1 MPLYSIVYRPITH
14 FMGLSQE
21 AMDTLTGVA
30 EGLGYT
36 AAGGGYDQIFLT
48 DFIHQHWADFQGTV
62 EGLIDVTSASWAG
75 SEPRTHQHVQRLPV
89 RVVLHRRH
97 PDPRYRRRSPV
108 FQQQDHG
115 PHQRPDRRAEQPDA
129 DDEHHHALISLWFC
143 FSMPAAMG
151 LYWIVNSV
159 FMTLQEVILGKFYT
173 KRIQAEEEER
183 EAKREAV
190 RQARMEEAR
199 KRAAE
204 QKELEAKKPKK
215 PQPKPKENRVSTNE
229 AGRVGDRPYA
239 RAAAIRRTGMTR
251 RSKTKE

>member
-62 EGLIDVTSASWAG
+62 EGLIDVDFNFLGLDLSRVPTSMFSGFQFEGSYIGVILIPVIAAG
-75 SEPRTHQHVQRLPV
+75 LQYFSSKIMARTNGQT
-89 RVVLHRRH
+89 
-97 PDPRYRRRSPV
+97 
-108 FQQQDHG
+108 
-115 PHQRPDRRAEQPDA
+115 AEQNSQMRMMNITMP
-129 DDEHHHALISLWFC
+129 LISLWFC

-173 KRIQAEEEER
+173 KKIQAEEEER

-239 RAAAIRRTGMTR
+239 RG
-251 RSKTKE
+251 RSYQADRYDKKE